1 MSKDAIK
8 QWVASAEPWGSGF
21 KAAVGALSDEVLLEK
36 LARYKRQVAKRYRVV
51 EPDVIEQLL
60 PSEQLLI
67 SPKLDGE
74 LWFLVKKAGDV
85 ALCAYNGR
93 VLHGIAPLKG
103 VKEHVAAQPDFV
115 IAGELVATSP
125 NNERSRS
132 YHAGAALSDAR
143 GELQLS
149 FHAFDLVEVDGQDRL
164 GTPYEERHAW
174 IEKALGSLPA
184 DAKVR
189 VILTER
195 GEPKLVASRYREWV
209 LGNKFEGVVV
219 RSERGLTYKI
229 KPTTTIDVVIV
240 AFGERVT
247 GDVRQVRELQVGL
260 VRDDGT
266 IQLVGSIGTGLS
278 EDDRARWHTR
288 LAAMEV
294 KSAFRLA
301 NREGTLCRFVR
312 PEIVIEM
319 RVSDLLVTDA
329 WDAPIRRMSLRY
341 TAGGEGGDKY
351 EAVSELRT
359 AVPLHPV
366 LMRERTDK
374 KANSTDA
381 GMSQITSYLEEVGV
395 DPIKASARAAA
406 EVAMR
411 GVFTKE
417 TKGQV
422 AVRKYVV
429 VKTNKES
436 EGTHPPFAVFF
447 SDFAAGRKEP
457 LQSSLRTAAT
467 IDEARVHVERWLVDN
482 IKKGWGEIASG
493 RVGVA
498 VSGESASPAESAPA
512 SASPAAEDVPKKASK
527 KKAAEPSDASSAEA
541 AASEGGDESAA
552 PKKKPRAKKA

>member
-1 MSKDAIK
+1 MSIK
-8 QWVASAEPWGSGF
+8 SWVASAEAWGSGH
-21 KAAVGALSDEVLLEK
+21 KAAVGALTDEVLLEK

-60 PSEQLLI
+60 PSEQLLL

-74 LWFLVKKAGDV
+74 LWFLVKKDGDV

-93 VLHGIAPLKG
+93 VLHGVSILRG
-103 VKEHVAAQPDFV
+103 VKEHVAKLPDFV
-115 IAGELVATSP
+115 VAGELVSSSP
-125 NNERSRS
+125 GAERSRS
-132 YHAGAALSDAR
+132 FHTGAALSDPK
-143 GELQLS
+143 GEQTLS
-149 FHAFDLVEVDGQDRL
+149 FHAFDLIEEAGQDRL
-164 GTPYEERHAW
+164 GTPYEQRHAW
-174 IEKALGSLPA
+174 IESALGSSPGGSLPA
-184 DAKVR
+184 DSKVR
-189 VILTER
+189 VVLTER
-195 GEPKLVASRYREWV
+195 GEPKTVASRYREWV
-209 LGNKFEGVVV
+209 IGNKFEGVVV

-278 EDDRARWHTR
+278 EDDRARWHQR
-288 LAAMEV
+288 LSAMEV

-329 WDAPIRRMSLRY
+329 WDAPIRRMSL
-341 TAGGEGGDKY
+341 AFDGDKY

-366 LMRERTDK
+366 ILRERTDK
-374 KANSTDA
+374 KATSTDA

-395 DPIKASARAAA
+395 DPVRAGARAAA
-406 EVAMR
+406 EIALR

-447 SDFAAGRKEP
+447 SDYAIGRREP
-457 LQSSLRTAAT
+457 LQSTLRTAAT
-467 IDEARVHVERWLVDN
+467 LDEARVHVERWLVDN
-482 IKKGWGEIASG
+482 IKKGWSESASG
-493 RVGVA
+493 RVGGA
-498 VSGESASPAESAPA
+498 MSADTPAPA
-512 SASPAAEDVPKKASK
+512 AT
-527 KKAAEPSDASSAEA
+527 AEA
-541 AASEGGDESAA
+541 TTPEAAGDEA
-552 PKKKPRAKKA
+552 PKKKARAKKS

>member
-1 MSKDAIK
+1 MSEGVHA
-8 QWVASAEPWGSGF
+8 WVGSAEPWGGGF
-21 KAAVGALSDEVLLEK
+21 KAAVGALSDEALLEK

-60 PSEQLLI
+60 PSEELLL

-74 LWFLVKKAGDV
+74 LWFLVKRGEDV

-93 VLHGIAPLKG
+93 VLHGVAPLAG
-103 VKEHVAAQPDFV
+103 VKEHVSKLPDFIV
-115 IAGELVATSP
+115 AGELVASVAS
-125 NNERSRS
+125 ERARS
-132 YHAGAALSDAR
+132 FHTGAALSDPK
-143 GELQLS
+143 GEPALS
-149 FHAFDLVEVDGQDRL
+149 FHAFDLVEEGAQDRL
-164 GTPYEERHAW
+164 GTPYEQRHAW
-174 IEKALGSLPA
+174 LESALGGLPKES
-184 DAKVR
+184 KVR
-189 VILTER
+189 VVLTER
-195 GEPKLVASRYREWV
+195 GDPKLVASRYREWV

-219 RSERGLTYKI
+219 RSQRGLTYKI
-229 KPTTTIDVVIV
+229 KPTTTVDVVIV

-260 VRDDGT
+260 FRDDGT

-278 EDDRARWHTR
+278 EDDRARWHQR
-288 LAAMEV
+288 LSAIEV

-329 WDAPIRRMSLRY
+329 WDAPIRRMSLRLV
-341 TAGGEGGDKY
+341 GEGEVRY

-366 LMRERTDK
+366 ILRERSDK
-374 KANSTDA
+374 KANATDA
-381 GMSQITSYLEEVGV
+381 GMAQISSYLEEVGV
-395 DPIKASARAAA
+395 EPIQAGARVAA
-406 EVAMR
+406 EVALR

-422 AVRKYVV
+422 AVRKYLVIR
-429 VKTNKES
+429 THKER

-467 IDEARVHVERWLVDN
+467 LEEARGHVERWLAENV
-482 IKKGWGEIASG
+482 KKGWAEVAAG
-493 RVGVA
+493 RVG
-498 VSGESASPAESAPA
+498 
-512 SASPAAEDVPKKASK
+512 
-527 KKAAEPSDASSAEA
+527 
-541 AASEGGDESAA
+541 
-552 PKKKPRAKKA
+552 

>member
-1 MSKDAIK
+1 MSVGIK
-8 QWVASAEPWGSGF
+8 AWAGSAEPWGGGF
-21 KAAVGALSDEVLLEK
+21 KAAVGALTDEVLLEK

-60 PSEQLLI
+60 PSEELLL

-74 LWFLVKKAGDV
+74 LWFLVKKDGDV

-93 VLHGIAPLKG
+93 VLHGVAPLAG
-103 VKEHVAAQPDFV
+103 VKEHVAKVPDFIV
-115 IAGELVATSP
+115 AGELVANVTA
-125 NNERSRS
+125 ERARS
-132 YHAGAALSDAR
+132 YHTGATLSDPK
-143 GELQLS
+143 GELALS
-149 FHAFDLVEVDGQDRL
+149 FHAFDLVEEGGQDRL
-164 GTPYEERHAW
+164 GTPYEQRHAW
-174 IEKALGSLPA
+174 LETTFGGLPK
-184 DAKVR
+184 DGKVR
-189 VILTER
+189 VVLTER
-195 GEPKLVASRYREWV
+195 GDPKLVAARYREWV

-219 RSERGLTYKI
+219 RSQRGLTYKI
-229 KPTTTIDVVIV
+229 KPTTTVDVVIV

-260 VRDDGT
+260 FRDDGT

-278 EDDRARWHTR
+278 EDDRARWHQR
-288 LAAMEV
+288 LSAIEV

-341 TAGGEGGDKY
+341 LPEGDAGAHY

-366 LMRERTDK
+366 ILRERTDK
-374 KANSTDA
+374 KPNSTDA

-395 DPIKASARAAA
+395 DPVKAGARAAA
-406 EVAMR
+406 EIAMR

-422 AVRKYVV
+422 AVRKYLV

-467 IDEARVHVERWLVDN
+467 LDEARVQVERWLAEN

-493 RVGVA
+493 HVGPAVA
-498 VSGESASPAESAPA
+498 AGEGEAPKAEAAKAEPAEPADKPAKKSAKKAEPAEGSSEPAVEA
-512 SASPAAEDVPKKASK
+512 SAEAPKK
-527 KKAAEPSDASSAEA
+527 KKAA
-541 AASEGGDESAA
+541 
-552 PKKKPRAKKA
+552 KKA

>member
-1 MSKDAIK
+1 MSAKDGRVEGEGIK
-8 QWVASAEPWGSGF
+8 AWVASAEPWGSGHR
-21 KAAVGALSDEVLLEK
+21 AAVGALADEVLLEK

-60 PSEQLLI
+60 PSEQLLL

-74 LWFLVKKAGDV
+74 LWFLVKKGGDV

-103 VKEHVAAQPDFV
+103 VKEHVAKQPDFV
-115 IAGELVATSP
+115 IAGELVASSP

-132 YHAGAALSDAR
+132 YHTGAALSDAR
-143 GELQLS
+143 GEQSLS
-149 FHAFDLVEVDGQDRL
+149 FHAFDLVEVDGHDRL

-174 IEKALGSLPA
+174 IEGALGSLPA

-229 KPTTTIDVVIV
+229 KPTTTIDVLIV

-278 EDDRARWHTR
+278 EDDRARWHQR

-329 WDAPIRRMSLRY
+329 WDAPIRRMSLRFD
-341 TAGGEGGDKY
+341 GDKY

-366 LMRERTDK
+366 LLRERTDK
-374 KANSTDA
+374 KASSTDA

-395 DPIKASARAAA
+395 DPIKAGARAAA
-406 EVAMR
+406 EIAMR

-422 AVRKYVV
+422 AVRKYLV
-429 VKTNKES
+429 VKTNKDS

-447 SDFAAGRKEP
+447 SDFAIGRKEP

-467 IDEARVHVERWLVDN
+467 LEEARVHVERWLVDN
-482 IKKGWGEIASG
+482 VKKGWGEVASG
-493 RVGVA
+493 RVGAAPSTTVLEA
-498 VSGESASPAESAPA
+498 PSAQAAP
-512 SASPAAEDVPKKASK
+512 EI
-527 KKAAEPSDASSAEA
+527 E
-541 AASEGGDESAA
+541 AA
-552 PKKKPRAKKA
+552 PKPTKKKSTKKGE

>member
-1 MSKDAIK
+1 MSAGIK
-8 QWVASAEPWGSGF
+8 AWVGSAEPWGGGF

-60 PSEQLLI
+60 PSEELLL

-74 LWFLVKKAGDV
+74 LWFLVKKDGDV

-93 VLHGIAPLKG
+93 VLHGVAPLAG
-103 VKEHVAAQPDFV
+103 VKEHVAKQADFIV
-115 IAGELVATSP
+115 AGELVANVTA
-125 NNERSRS
+125 ERARS
-132 YHAGAALSDAR
+132 YHTGATLSDPK
-143 GELQLS
+143 GELSLS
-149 FHAFDLVEVDGQDRL
+149 FHAFDLVEEGGQDRL
-164 GTPYEERHAW
+164 GTPYEQRHAW
-174 IEKALGSLPA
+174 LEATFGGLPK
-184 DAKVR
+184 DGKVR
-189 VILTER
+189 VVLTER
-195 GEPKLVASRYREWV
+195 GDPKLVASRYREWV

-219 RSERGLTYKI
+219 RSQRGLTYKI
-229 KPTTTIDVVIV
+229 KPTTTVDVVIV

-247 GDVRQVRELQVGL
+247 GEVRQVRELQVGL
-260 VRDDGT
+260 FRDDGT

-278 EDDRARWHTR
+278 EDDRARWHQR
-288 LAAMEV
+288 LSAIEV

-341 TAGGEGGDKY
+341 VGEGEAHY

-366 LMRERTDK
+366 ILRERTDK
-374 KANSTDA
+374 KPNSTDA

-395 DPIKASARAAA
+395 DPVRAGARAAA

-422 AVRKYVV
+422 AVRKYLV

-467 IDEARVHVERWLVDN
+467 LDEARVHVERWLAEN
-482 IKKGWGEIASG
+482 IKKGWGEIQSG
-493 RVGVA
+493 HVGPA
-498 VSGESASPAESAPA
+498 VSGAEGEGAKAEPAKVEDASEKPAKKSAKKSTAAPAGETEPSPEKASEPSAPDEA
-512 SASPAAEDVPKKASK
+512 PKK
-527 KKAAEPSDASSAEA
+527 KKAA
-541 AASEGGDESAA
+541 
-552 PKKKPRAKKA
+552 KKA

>member
-1 MSKDAIK
+1 VSAGFKA
-8 QWVASAEPWGSGF
+8 WVGSAEPWGGGF
-21 KAAVGALSDEVLLEK
+21 KAAVGALSDEALLEK

-60 PSEQLLI
+60 PSEELLL

-74 LWFLVKKAGDV
+74 LWFLVKKDGDV

-93 VLHGIAPLKG
+93 VLHGVAPLAG
-103 VKEHVAAQPDFV
+103 VKEHVADKSDFIV
-115 IAGELVATSP
+115 AGELVANVTA
-125 NNERSRS
+125 ERARS
-132 YHAGAALSDAR
+132 YHTGATLSEPK
-143 GELQLS
+143 GELALS
-149 FHAFDLVEVDGQDRL
+149 FHAFDLVEEGGQDRL
-164 GTPYEERHAW
+164 GTPYEQRHAW
-174 IEKALGSLPA
+174 LESTFGGLPK
-184 DAKVR
+184 DGKVR
-189 VILTER
+189 VVLTER
-195 GEPKLVASRYREWV
+195 GDPKLVASRYREWV

-219 RSERGLTYKI
+219 RSQRGLTYKI
-229 KPTTTIDVVIV
+229 KPTTTVDVVIV

-247 GDVRQVRELQVGL
+247 GEVRQVRELQVGL
-260 VRDDGT
+260 FRDDGT

-278 EDDRARWHTR
+278 EDDRARWHQR
-288 LAAMEV
+288 LSAIEV

-341 TAGGEGGDKY
+341 VGEGEGGAHY

-366 LMRERTDK
+366 ILRERTDK
-374 KANSTDA
+374 KPSSTDA

-395 DPIKASARAAA
+395 DPVKAGARAAA

-422 AVRKYVV
+422 AVRKYLV

-467 IDEARVHVERWLVDN
+467 MDEARVQVERWLAEN

-493 RVGVA
+493 HVGPTISGA
-498 VSGESASPAESAPA
+498 SGE
-512 SASPAAEDVPKKASK
+512 VPKEAPSSDAEATDEPAKKPA
-527 KKAAEPSDASSAEA
+527 KKADVDDVAEATGEATAEP
-541 AASEGGDESAA
+541 
-552 PKKKPRAKKA
+552 PKKKKSAKKS

>member
-1 MSKDAIK
+1 MSAGIPG
-8 QWVASAEPWGSGF
+8 WTAAAEPWGGGLR
-21 KAAVGALSDEVLLEK
+21 AAVGALSDEVLLEK

-60 PSEQLLI
+60 PSEELLL

-74 LWFLVKKAGDV
+74 LWFLVKKDGDV

-93 VLHGIAPLKG
+93 VLHGVAPLAG
-103 VKEHVAAQPDFV
+103 VKEHVAKLPDFIV
-115 IAGELVATSP
+115 AGELVASVSGA
-125 NNERSRS
+125 ERPRS
-132 YHAGAALSDAR
+132 FHTGATLSDAK
-143 GELQLS
+143 GEHALS
-149 FHAFDLVEVDGQDRL
+149 FHAFDLVEEGGQDRL
-164 GTPYEERHAW
+164 GTPYEQRHAW
-174 IEKALGSLPA
+174 LESSLGTLPK
-184 DAKVR
+184 DSKVR
-189 VILTER
+189 VVLTER
-195 GEPKLVASRYREWV
+195 GDPKLVAARYREWV

-219 RSERGLTYKI
+219 RSQRGLTYKI
-229 KPTTTIDVVIV
+229 KPTTTVDVVVV

-260 VRDDGT
+260 FRDDGT

-278 EDDRARWHTR
+278 EDDRARWHQR
-288 LAAMEV
+288 LSAIEV

-341 TAGGEGGDKY
+341 AAGEADARY

-366 LMRERTDK
+366 ILRERTDK

-381 GMSQITSYLEEVGV
+381 GMTQITSYLEEVGV
-395 DPIKASARAAA
+395 DPVKAGARAAA

-422 AVRKYVV
+422 AVRKYLVV
-429 VKTNKES
+429 RTNKEA

-467 IDEARVHVERWLVDN
+467 LDEARVQVERWLAEN

-493 RVGVA
+493 RVGAGVSAGDTQPATA
-498 VSGESASPAESAPA
+498 VDVDTASPAKAEAPA
-512 SASPAAEDVPKKASK
+512 KKPKKA
-527 KKAAEPSDASSAEA
+527 ASDEEA
-541 AASEGGDESAA
+541 PEAPADGDA
-552 PKKKPRAKKA
+552 PKKKKGAKKS